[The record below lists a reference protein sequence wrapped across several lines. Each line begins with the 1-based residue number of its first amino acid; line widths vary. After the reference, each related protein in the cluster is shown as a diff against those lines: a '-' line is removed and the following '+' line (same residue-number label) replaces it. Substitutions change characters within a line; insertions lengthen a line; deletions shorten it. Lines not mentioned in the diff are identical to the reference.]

1 MSDFD
6 QQAWRRCGTIHAFP
20 FFPAANRAVMPTMR
34 SSDIARLLT
43 LSAIW
48 GASFLFMRIIVP
60 VLGPLPTAFLRVTLG
75 AIGLAVILLVM
86 RVRWEFKGR
95 LGASMLLGVINSGI
109 PFAMYCL
116 AARVLPAGYSA
127 ILNAT
132 TPLMGVII
140 GTLFFRE
147 RLTGAKGLGV
157 LLGLVGVAVLT
168 RAGPVTMSG
177 PVVIGALACLVATSC
192 YGLAGYL
199 TKRWISDRGGLDA
212 KLVAFGSQLGA
223 AVVLLPFFGYVSAT
237 SGIPGPATGGVWAA
251 MAALG
256 FLCSAVAYMMFFRLI
271 ADLGPL
277 RSLTVTFLIP
287 PFGVLWGALFLNE
300 AVTMAHV
307 VGGCFI
313 ALAVWFVCKPPR
325 AATAA
330 RRAAS

>member
-1 MSDFD
+1 
-6 QQAWRRCGTIHAFP
+6 
-20 FFPAANRAVMPTMR
+20 MR

-60 VLGPLPTAFLRVTLG
+60 ALGPLPTAFFRVALG
-75 AIGLAVILLVM
+75 ALGLAVILLVL
-86 RVRWEFKGR
+86 RVRWQFKGL
-95 LGASMLLGVINSGI
+95 LGASMVLGVINSGI
-109 PFAMYCL
+109 PFVMYCL
-116 AARVLPAGYSA
+116 AARVLPAGYSS

-132 TPLMGVII
+132 TPLMGVLI
-140 GTLFFRE
+140 GVVFFRE

-157 LLGLVGVAVLT
+157 LLGLIGVAVLT
-168 RAGPVTMSG
+168 RTGPVAMSG
-177 PVVIGALACLVATSC
+177 PVVMGALACLVATSC

-223 AVVLLPFFGYVSAT
+223 AIVLLPFFAYVST
-237 SGIPGPATGGVWAA
+237 TTGMPGPATGGVWAA

-256 FLCSAVAYMMFFRLI
+256 FVCSALAYMLFFRLI

-300 AVTMAHV
+300 AVTFAHL

-313 ALAVWFVCKPPR
+313 AMAVWLVCKPPKV
-325 AATAA
+325 APV
-330 RRAAS
+330 ASRVTS